1 MCFLVQ
7 SCYSLD
13 VNIFFLKTELA
24 KLDPMVWKRGS
35 SAIKPA
41 KPTPHL
47 GSESE
52 ASEGLLSTLC
62 HGC

>member
-1 MCFLVQ
+1 VVHLFGA
-7 SCYSLD
+7 LD
-13 VNIFFLKTELA
+13 VNIFFLKTELG
-24 KLDPMVWKRGS
+24 KFDPMVCKRGS

-41 KPTPHL
+41 KPTPYL

-52 ASEGLLSTLC
+52 GSEGLLSTLC